1 MAVFTKLKKE
11 DIENFLKKYSIGNLI
26 SFEGIIEG
34 IENTNYRI
42 KTSNHDYILTIFEK
56 RVNPDELPFFMSLQK
71 DLVTHG
77 FDCPLPI
84 ENNSGS
90 TINKLKG
97 KSAVIISF
105 LYGKQ
110 LQSVL
115 PHHCR
120 EVGAMIAR
128 FTNITKS
135 SKLKRENSMNI
146 ETWEKIFLKCKNHDN
161 VFYKSYLD
169 TLEKELFFLKKNWP
183 INLPKAIIHADLF
196 QDNIFFKKDKISGLI
211 DFYFS
216 CRDFIAYEIALT
228 INAWCFHSTDGFQH
242 KNYLSLMDGFNE
254 HSSLNNDEINA
265 LNILLRGAA
274 VRILVT
280 RLHDKIFH
288 PVDAIVVPKNP
299 EEYLNILKWHQN
311 NQITDL

>member
-1 MAVFTKLKKE
+1 MAVFTKLEKKE
-11 DIENFLKKYSIGNLI
+11 IKNFLKNYSIGSLI
-26 SFEGIIEG
+26 SYDGIMEG
-34 IENTNYRI
+34 IENTNYKI
-42 KTSNHDYILTIFEK
+42 ITTNNEYILTIFEK
-56 RVNPDELPFFMSLQK
+56 RVNPTDLPFFMKLQK
-71 DLVTHG
+71 DLAAHG

-90 TINKLKG
+90 SINFIKE

-105 LYGKQ
+105 LDGKQ
-110 LQSVL
+110 LESVL

-120 EVGAMIAR
+120 EVGSMIAR

-135 SKLKRENSMNI
+135 SKLMRENSMGINSWENI
-146 ETWEKIFLKCKNHDN
+146 LVKCKENN
-161 VFYKSYLD
+161 TNLYNTYLE
-169 TLEKELFFLKKNWP
+169 TLEKELSFLKKNWP
-183 INLPKAIIHADLF
+183 KNLPEAIIHADLF
-196 QDNIFFKKDKISGLI
+196 QDNIFFKEDKISGVI

-216 CRDFIAYEIALT
+216 CKDFIVYEIALS
-228 INAWCFHSTDGFQH
+228 INAWCFDLTRGFQL

-254 HSSLNNDEINA
+254 YSSLNNDEKKV

-288 PVDAIVVPKNP
+288 PEDALVIPKDP
-299 EEYLNILKWHQN
+299 KEYLNILEWHQKN
-311 NQITDL
+311 NIINL

>member
-1 MAVFTKLKKE
+1 MAVFTKLEKKE
-11 DIENFLKKYSIGNLI
+11 IENFLKDYSIGSLI
-26 SFEGIIEG
+26 SYDGIIEG
-34 IENTNYRI
+34 IENTNYKIR
-42 KTSNHDYILTIFEK
+42 TTNNEYILTIFEK
-56 RVNPDELPFFMSLQK
+56 RVNPADLPFFMKLQK
-71 DLVTHG
+71 DLALHE

-90 TINKLKG
+90 SINILKG

-105 LYGKQ
+105 LDGKQ

-120 EVGAMIAR
+120 EVGSMIAR
-128 FTNITKS
+128 FTNITKL
-135 SKLKRENSMNI
+135 SKLIRKNNMDIDSWENI
-146 ETWEKIFLKCKNHDN
+146 LVKCKENHTGLYDT
-161 VFYKSYLD
+161 YLQ
-169 TLEKELFFLKKNWP
+169 TLEKELSFLKKNWP
-183 INLPKAIIHADLF
+183 KNLPEAIIHADLF
-196 QDNIFFKKDKISGLI
+196 QDNIFFKEDKISGVI

-216 CRDFIAYEIALT
+216 CKDFIVYEIALS
-228 INAWCFHSTDGFQH
+228 INAWCFDLTRGFQL

-254 HSSLNNDEINA
+254 YSLLKNDEMKA

-288 PVDAIVVPKNP
+288 PGDALVIPKDP
-299 EEYLNILKWHQN
+299 KEYLNILEWHQKN
-311 NQITDL
+311 NIISL